1 MEEILKIVIEN
12 LVDNKDSI
20 TINKSEENDVVRFEI
35 TVANEEMGKLIGRKG
50 KIAHAI
56 RTLMKSVASKENK
69 KVTIEF
75 VETEK

>member
-56 RTLMKSVASKENK
+56 RTLMKSVASKEHK
-69 KVTIEF
+69 KVSIEF
-75 VETEK
+75 VEAEK